1 MIFRSVGKNLN
12 RQAIKSKLL
21 NDPYC
26 RLESVTEIEVAA
38 ELGLRIDVNRACV
51 DEWLRLPGISIHQ
64 ARSLVDLIDLGLEIL
79 SLEDL
84 ASALNIPLERI
95 KYWQPV
101 LNFAYYHPESLITP
115 ARVNPNTASVEQLTA
130 IPIIDSNLATLIVE
144 NRTMN
149 APYRNLADLQRRL
162 GLTSQAISTLMHHF
176 KF

>member
-1 MIFRSVGKNLN
+1 MFNTVGKSLN
-12 RQAIKSKLL
+12 RSGIKFKLL
-21 NDPYC
+21 NEPYC

-64 ARSLVDLIDLGLEIL
+64 ARSLVELMDMGVQIL

-84 ASALNIPLERI
+84 AAALNIPLERI

-101 LNFAYYHPESLITP
+101 LSFAYYHPESLLTS
-115 ARVNPNTASVEQLTA
+115 ARVNPNTASVEQLTQ
-130 IPIIDSNLATLIVE
+130 IPILSSGVASIIVE
-144 NRTMN
+144 NRN
-149 APYRNLADLQRRL
+149 IYGVYRNLADLQRRI
-162 GLTSQAISTLMHHF
+162 GLSSQVISQLMHHF